1 MHYSFFFE
9 KMFFS
14 HINPLVPSVH
24 FLDVFPLFHTKR
36 RCSSQRIFSM
46 KLSKW
51 PRSIFLSSGANL
63 KFIEKKADLWGA
75 KNWRPIWPKK
85 NFFWLFNAETTLK
98 CFSKRKKIFENFF
111 LKKIFLEIFSKFYF
125 RVGQSVHKCNVW
137 ECDLQINSLSKKSL
151 SSPKRWGLLF
161 TKFWNQPIW

>member
-1 MHYSFFFE
+1 M
-9 KMFFS
+9 
-14 HINPLVPSVH
+14 VPSVH

-85 NFFWLFNAETTLK
+85 KIFFDFFMLRRLESVFQGQKIFFEKNFSEKFWSVWRRT
-98 CFSKRKKIFENFF
+98 SKRRCLQLWSLYTEKFPVTF
-111 LKKIFLEIFSKFYF
+111 LFIMLKNLI
-125 RVGQSVHKCNVW
+125 C
-137 ECDLQINSLSKKSL
+137 
-151 SSPKRWGLLF
+151 
-161 TKFWNQPIW
+161 

>member
-1 MHYSFFFE
+1 M
-9 KMFFS
+9 
-14 HINPLVPSVH
+14 VPSVH

-75 KNWRPIWPKK
+75 KKMKADLTQKKLFWLFYAETTWKCFSRPK
-85 NFFWLFNAETTLK
+85 NFFWKKFFWKILVSLAANIKATLPPAVITIHRKVPRDIFIYNVEKFN
-98 CFSKRKKIFENFF
+98 
-111 LKKIFLEIFSKFYF
+111 
-125 RVGQSVHKCNVW
+125 
-137 ECDLQINSLSKKSL
+137 
-151 SSPKRWGLLF
+151 LLA
-161 TKFWNQPIW
+161 